1 MFEKLAQIAERYE
14 ELNRLMAD
22 PEVSQD
28 HEKVRIYAQEQVEIE
43 PIVSLY
49 RRYQAVERQIE
60 SERALL
66 EEETDEEVRELARDE
81 IQSLQAQ
88 KEDLYQQLRLA
99 LLPKDPNDEKDVIV
113 EIRAGAGGDEAGLF
127 AAELARMYM
136 RYA

>member
-60 SERALL
+60 SARALL
-66 EEETDEEVRELARDE
+66 EEETDEEVR
-81 IQSLQAQ
+81 
-88 KEDLYQQLRLA
+88 
-99 LLPKDPNDEKDVIV
+99 
-113 EIRAGAGGDEAGLF
+113 
-127 AAELARMYM
+127 
-136 RYA
+136 